1 MKKLVKTSALFI
13 VALLVSAAV
22 FAKNNG
28 APVKARN
35 MVVFTS
41 LPDANGVRLAIRKVG
56 EGMSQVTITNASG
69 DVVMKE
75 SLSKTDPVIRQDYNF
90 DGMDDGNYTIEVNN
104 NGHVAKKTVHVYND
118 ENDQKVSLNAK

>member
-13 VALLVSAAV
+13 VALLVGAAAY
-22 FAKNNG
+22 AKNNG
-28 APVKARN
+28 GPVKAKN
-35 MVVFTS
+35 MVIFTT
-41 LPDANGVRLAIRKVG
+41 LPDADGVHLAIRKVG
-56 EGMSQVTITNASG
+56 EGASEVTITNASG

-104 NGHVAKKTVHVYND
+104 NGQIAKKTVHVYND
-118 ENDQKVSLNAK
+118 ENDQKVSLHAE